1 MIFISFLIL
10 FALLALSAFFS
21 ISETGITASS
31 KAKIHTLKIEGS
43 SRANLLEKLLQ
54 KKDRLISTILLGNNF
69 ANSCASAFAAAFTIE
84 LVGEDAESDAVIIV
98 TILLTLAII
107 IFAEVLPKT
116 YALMHSEKVALA
128 VAPIIYFLTK
138 ILSPVSFLVEK
149 AVNFLMRIIGIKS
162 RSISQIVRGL
172 DAIRG
177 AVELHHS
184 QGDVIKEDRDMLG
197 GLLDLEHITVSEIM
211 KHRKY
216 IEAVDINL
224 PKAEILKFITE
235 SQFTRIPVYEDSP
248 DNIIGIIHNKTFIKS
263 LYEQAGGDIE
273 KLDIKSSLIPAWF
286 IPDTT
291 PLKEQLIAFRQKKS
305 HFALVVDEYG
315 TLLGHITLEDI
326 LEEIVGNIEDEH
338 DKKFGKIE
346 ETPDGSY
353 IVDGIMPIRDL
364 NRELDLKLP
373 VDDAN
378 TIAGL
383 VINNAE
389 TIPSVGKA
397 FNFYG
402 YRFEI
407 IKKRKNQLTKIKI
420 QKLH

>member
-1 MIFISFLIL
+1 MILVSFLIL

-21 ISETGITASS
+21 ISETGITAAS

-43 SRANLLEKLLQ
+43 SRAKLLEKLLS

-69 ANSCASAFAAAFTIE
+69 ANSCASAFAAAFTIQ
-84 LVGEDAESDAVIIV
+84 LVGEDTESNAVIIV

-107 IFAEVLPKT
+107 IFSEVLPKT
-116 YALMHSEKVALA
+116 YALMNAEKVALA
-128 VAPIIYFLTK
+128 VSPIIYFLTK
-138 ILSPVSFLVEK
+138 ILSPISVFIERAVSI
-149 AVNFLMRIIGIKS
+149 LMKLIGVKS
-162 RSISQIVRGL
+162 HSMSQIVRGL

-216 IEAVDINL
+216 IEAIDINL
-224 PKAEILKFITE
+224 SNQEILKFVTE
-235 SQFTRIPVYEDSP
+235 SQFTRIPVYENDA
-248 DNIIGIIHNKTFIKS
+248 DNIIGIIHNKSFMKA
-263 LYEQAGGDIE
+263 LHEQANGDITQ
-273 KLDIKSSLIPAWF
+273 LDVKSTLIPAWF
-286 IPDTT
+286 IPDSTS
-291 PLKEQLIAFRQKKS
+291 LKEQLIAFRQKKS

-373 VDDAN
+373 VDEAN
-378 TIAGL
+378 TIAGI
-383 VINNAE
+383 VINKAE

-420 QKLH
+420 QKIR